1 MKLGIIG
8 SGQIVTA
15 FISELVKMEGMEV
28 CGIMDVPQAKE
39 HLQQLCKE
47 NGVKNA
53 VTDFESLV
61 DLGID
66 TAYVAVP
73 NFLHFE
79 YCKKALEKGLNVIV
93 EKPMCSNDTEVKELK
108 RIAEEKKCFLFEAI
122 TTVYFDS
129 YTKIKEWL
137 PKIGKVKLVNCNY
150 SQYSSRYDA
159 FKEGT
164 VLPAFDPKKSGGA
177 LMDLNLY
184 NLHFVI
190 GLFGKPKEVKYYAN
204 IDRNI
209 DTSGELIMNY
219 DSFIA
224 NCTAAKDSAAPFNF
238 VISGTDGYIKTEF
251 PPNLIGKVTLH
262 LNDGSEEVYED
273 GYALKRLIPEFKAF
287 INCISTKDYNFCNQQ
302 LESSIVVA
310 EVQTKARIEA
320 GIIFPADEK

>member
-184 NLHFVI
+184 F
-190 GLFGKPKEVKYYAN
+190 F
-204 IDRNI
+204 
-209 DTSGELIMNY
+209 TS
-219 DSFIA
+219 
-224 NCTAAKDSAAPFNF
+224 
-238 VISGTDGYIKTEF
+238 
-251 PPNLIGKVTLH
+251 
-262 LNDGSEEVYED
+262 
-273 GYALKRLIPEFKAF
+273 
-287 INCISTKDYNFCNQQ
+287 
-302 LESSIVVA
+302 
-310 EVQTKARIEA
+310 
-320 GIIFPADEK
+320 II